1 MCVLTHIEVE
11 SHHVLTNTISR
22 FASGRMCVGAQTWR
36 RLLFSV
42 VAVCVPG
49 VYKMAFLD
57 SSTNGDAGV
66 NRLLATLPKNEYK
79 RLLPKLKTVSLVL
92 GEALYVPG
100 AVIKYVYFPND
111 SIISLISELS
121 DTSGLEVGM
130 VGNEG
135 MVGLAVFMGVSSS
148 STRAM
153 VQGSGT
159 AMRMSSA
166 AIRSEATRL
175 GSLHQLLHR
184 YSHSLLNQVSQSST
198 CNRFHL
204 VDARL
209 ARWLLMTNDRLGEKK
224 FPLTQEFLSSM
235 LGVRREGV
243 SKAAGVLQAGKLI
256 RYSRGVITILNR
268 RGLEAKS
275 CQCYAIIKAET
286 DAYLN

>member
-1 MCVLTHIEVE
+1 MHTRNRQDGFL
-11 SHHVLTNTISR
+11 SR
-22 FASGRMCVGAQTWR
+22 SANGAP
-36 RLLFSV
+36 
-42 VAVCVPG
+42 A
-49 VYKMAFLD
+49 
-57 SSTNGDAGV
+57 V
-66 NRLLATLPKNEYK
+66 NRLLATLPRNEYK
-79 RLLPKLKTVSLVL
+79 RLFPKLKTVSLVL
-92 GEALYVPG
+92 GEALYEPG
-100 AVIKYVYFPND
+100 DVIKYVYFPND

-121 DTSGLEVGM
+121 ETSWLEVGM

-135 MVGLAVFMGVSSS
+135 MAGLAVFMGVGSSS
-148 STRAM
+148 SLAL

-166 AIRSEATRL
+166 ALRKEANRL
-175 GSLHQLLHR
+175 GDLHRLLHR
-184 YSHSLLNQVSQSST
+184 YSHSLLTQISQSSV

-209 ARWLLMTNDRLGEKK
+209 ARWLLMTNDRLGVEE

-243 SKAAGVLQAGKLI
+243 SKAAGALQASKLI
-256 RYSRGVITILNR
+256 RYTRGMITLLNR

-286 DAYLN
+286 DAFLN

>member
-1 MCVLTHIEVE
+1 MK
-11 SHHVLTNTISR
+11 SSSN
-22 FASGRMCVGAQTWR
+22 GGP
-36 RLLFSV
+36 RL
-42 VAVCVPG
+42 
-49 VYKMAFLD
+49 
-57 SSTNGDAGV
+57 
-66 NRLLATLPKNEYK
+66 NRLLAALPKKEYK
-79 RLLPKLKTVSLVL
+79 RLLPKLKTVNLVL
-92 GEALYVPG
+92 GETLYEPG
-100 AVIKYVYFPND
+100 DVIKYVYFPND

-121 DTSGLEVGM
+121 ETSWLEVGM

-135 MVGLAVFMGVSSS
+135 MAGLAVFMGVHAS
-148 STRAM
+148 STCAL

-166 AIRSEATRL
+166 AVRTEANRL
-175 GSLHQLLHR
+175 GSLHRLLHR
-184 YSHSLLNQVSQSST
+184 YSHSLLTQVSQSSA

-204 VDARL
+204 VDTRL
-209 ARWLLMTNDRLGEKK
+209 ARWLLMTNDRLGVEE
-224 FPLTQEFLSSM
+224 FPLTQEFLAHM

-243 SKAAGVLQAGKLI
+243 SKAAGALQAGNLI

>member
-1 MCVLTHIEVE
+1 M
-11 SHHVLTNTISR
+11 
-22 FASGRMCVGAQTWR
+22 
-36 RLLFSV
+36 LLI
-42 VAVCVPG
+42 G
-49 VYKMAFLD
+49 VRQLQSLYRVNWSACWIYKPNEMSFLKN
-57 SSTNGDAGV
+57 SNNGGPGV
-66 NRLLATLPKNEYK
+66 NRLLHTLPKDEYK
-79 RLLPKLKTVSLVL
+79 RLLPKLKTVNLVF
-92 GEALYVPG
+92 GEVLYEPG
-100 AVIKYVYFPND
+100 DVIKHVYFPND

-121 DTSGLEVGM
+121 ETSWLEVGM

-135 MVGLAVFMGVSSS
+135 MAGLAVFMGVGTS
-148 STRAM
+148 STRAL

-166 AIRSEATRL
+166 IARTEANRV
-175 GSLHQLLHR
+175 GSLHRLLHR
-184 YSHSLLNQVSQSST
+184 YSHSLLTQVSQSSA

-209 ARWLLMTNDRLGEKK
+209 ARWLLMTRDRLGAEE

-243 SKAAGVLQAGKLI
+243 SKAAGALQAGKLI
-256 RYSRGVITILNR
+256 RYSRGMITILNR

>member
-1 MCVLTHIEVE
+1 MSL
-11 SHHVLTNTISR
+11 SNS
-22 FASGRMCVGAQTWR
+22 SSNGAP
-36 RLLFSV
+36 
-42 VAVCVPG
+42 A
-49 VYKMAFLD
+49 
-57 SSTNGDAGV
+57 V

-79 RLLPKLKTVSLVL
+79 RLLPKLKIVNLVF
-92 GEALYVPG
+92 GEELYESG
-100 AVIKYVYFPND
+100 DAIKYVYFPND

-121 DTSGLEVGM
+121 ETSGLEVGM

-135 MVGLAVFMGVSSS
+135 MAGLAVFMGVRLS
-148 STRAM
+148 STRAL

-166 AIRSEATRL
+166 AVRTEANRL
-175 GSLHQLLHR
+175 GNLHHLLHR
-184 YSHSLLNQVSQSST
+184 YSHSLLTQVSQTSA

-209 ARWLLMTNDRLGEKK
+209 ARWLLMTNDRLGADE
-224 FPLTQEFLSSM
+224 FPLTQEFLSNM

-243 SKAAGVLQAGKLI
+243 SKAAGALQAARLI
-256 RYSRGVITILNR
+256 RYSRGMISLLNR

>member
-1 MCVLTHIEVE
+1 M
-11 SHHVLTNTISR
+11 S
-22 FASGRMCVGAQTWR
+22 
-36 RLLFSV
+36 
-42 VAVCVPG
+42 
-49 VYKMAFLD
+49 FLN
-57 SSTNGDAGV
+57 SSTNGDPGV
-66 NRLLATLPKNEYK
+66 NRLLATLTTKEYK

-92 GEALYVPG
+92 GEVLYEPG

-121 DTSGLEVGM
+121 ENSLLEVGM

-135 MVGLAVFMGVSSS
+135 MAGLAVFMGVNSS
-148 STRAM
+148 STRAL
-153 VQGSGT
+153 VQGAGT

-166 AIRSEATRL
+166 AVRTEASQL
-175 GSLHQLLHR
+175 GNFHHLLHR
-184 YSHSLLNQVSQSST
+184 YSHSLLTQVSQSSA

-209 ARWLLMTNDRLGEKK
+209 ARWLLMTKDRLGAEE
-224 FPLTQEFLSSM
+224 FPLTQEFLSTM

-243 SKAAGVLQAGKLI
+243 SKAAGALQAAKLI
-256 RYSRGVITILNR
+256 RYSRGMITILNR

>member
-1 MCVLTHIEVE
+1 MSDLKNN
-11 SHHVLTNTISR
+11 S
-22 FASGRMCVGAQTWR
+22 
-36 RLLFSV
+36 
-42 VAVCVPG
+42 
-49 VYKMAFLD
+49 
-57 SSTNGDAGV
+57 NGGLSV

-79 RLLPKLKTVSLVL
+79 RLLPKLKTVNLIL
-92 GEALYVPG
+92 GEDIYEPG
-100 AVIKYVYFPND
+100 EAIKYVYFPNN

-121 DTSGLEVGM
+121 ETSLLEVGM

-135 MVGLAVFMGVSSS
+135 MAGLPVFMGVSSS
-148 STRAM
+148 STRAL

-166 AIRSEATRL
+166 AVRKEANQL
-175 GSLHQLLHR
+175 GGLHDILHR
-184 YSHSLLNQVSQSST
+184 YSHSLFTQVSQSSV

-209 ARWLLMTNDRLGEKK
+209 ARWLLMTKDRLGTEE
-224 FPLTQEFLSSM
+224 FPLTQEFLSNM

-243 SKAAGVLQAGKLI
+243 SKAASILQTGKLI
-256 RYSRGVITILNR
+256 RYSRGLITILNR

-275 CQCYAIIKAET
+275 CPCYRIIKAEA

>member
-1 MCVLTHIEVE
+1 M
-11 SHHVLTNTISR
+11 NTRNLQDGFLNRS
-22 FASGRMCVGAQTWR
+22 SNGAT
-36 RLLFSV
+36 
-42 VAVCVPG
+42 
-49 VYKMAFLD
+49 
-57 SSTNGDAGV
+57 AG
-66 NRLLATLPKNEYK
+66 NRLLSTLPKNEYK

-92 GEALYVPG
+92 GDVLYEPG
-100 AVIKYVYFPND
+100 DVIKYVYFPND

-121 DTSGLEVGM
+121 ETSWLEVGM

-135 MVGLAVFMGVSSS
+135 MAGLAVFMGVGSS
-148 STRAM
+148 STRAL

-166 AIRSEATRL
+166 AVRTEANRL
-175 GSLHQLLHR
+175 GSLHRLLHR
-184 YSHSLLNQVSQSST
+184 YSHSLLAQVAQSSA

-204 VDARL
+204 VNARL
-209 ARWLLMTNDRLGEKK
+209 ARWLLMTNDRLGVAE

-243 SKAAGVLQAGKLI
+243 SKAAGALQAAKLI
-256 RYSRGVITILNR
+256 RYSRGMITLLSR

-275 CQCYAIIKAET
+275 CDCYAIIKAET